1 MDSIYSW
8 RRTYHDSPHLHT
20 RIRATRPYRPL
31 RHFFFP
37 FFFFTPPVEAVG
49 VLGKLEP
56 CKTGEAVAACE
67 GAERVAEAADGAA
80 GGGGR
85 MFIIF

>member
-1 MDSIYSW
+1 M
-8 RRTYHDSPHLHT
+8 HT
-20 RIRATRPYRPL
+20 RCRPTRSYHPL

-37 FFFFTPPVEAVG
+37 FFFLTPPVEAVG
-49 VLGKLEP
+49 VAGKLGP
-56 CKTGEAVAACE
+56 CKTGEAVAAGE
-67 GAERVAEAADGAA
+67 GTERVAGAVDGAA